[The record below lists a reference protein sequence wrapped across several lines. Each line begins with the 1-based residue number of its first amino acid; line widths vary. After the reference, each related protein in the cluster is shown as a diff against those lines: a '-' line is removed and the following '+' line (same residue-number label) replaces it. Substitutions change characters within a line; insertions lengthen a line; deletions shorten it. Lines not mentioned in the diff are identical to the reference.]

1 MLVSGFL
8 CGSKMG
14 MFTGVAIPISS
25 GGKLSPSK
33 KTCAREKKIISWL
46 KEQGAGNAQEIAV
59 GLGMEVR
66 EINPYLINLRK
77 QKKIIRDNEGYYSLL
92 I

>member
-25 GGKLSPSK
+25 GGKLGPSK
-33 KTCAREKKIISWL
+33 KALAIEQKIISWL
-46 KEQGAGNAQEIAV
+46 REKGTSNIKEIAV

-66 EINPYLINLRK
+66 ELNPFLVDLRK
-77 QKKIIRDNEGYYSLL
+77 QTKIIRDNEGCYSLL
-92 I
+92 D

>member
-14 MFTGVAIPISS
+14 MFTGIAIPISS

-33 KTCAREKKIISWL
+33 KTRAIEQKIISWL
-46 KEQGAGNAQEIAV
+46 SEKGTSNAKEIAV

-66 EINPYLINLRK
+66 EVNPYLINLRK
-77 QKKIIRDNEGYYSLL
+77 QAKIIRDDKGYYSL
-92 I
+92 